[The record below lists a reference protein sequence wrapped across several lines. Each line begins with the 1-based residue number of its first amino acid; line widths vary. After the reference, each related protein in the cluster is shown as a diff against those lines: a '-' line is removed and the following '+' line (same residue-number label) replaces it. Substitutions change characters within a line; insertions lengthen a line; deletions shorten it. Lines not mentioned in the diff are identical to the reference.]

1 MHCSQ
6 DGGQVAGVKGIER
19 EGRVRWQR
27 QSDFETVENLALL
40 MIRYDFSSYRIVSGG
55 ERLFAHAKMIIFDRR
70 GAWVM

>member
-27 QSDFETVENLALL
+27 QSDFETLENLALL
-40 MIRYDFSSYRIVSGG
+40 MIRYDFSSYGLS
-55 ERLFAHAKMIIFDRR
+55 AKVKEFSRM
-70 GAWVM
+70 